1 MMHARVCDPSGP
13 RAWRVAA
20 LVGALPLAVLAA
32 VLPIDNLARVV
43 MMLLGVAWL
52 VAGRVVVPRLRPR
65 PCVVEVEP
73 GAIRIRHA
81 GMCGQR
87 LHARDVK
94 AASTAQLD
102 GGYALGLVRHADGDC
117 PLWLEMRT
125 REDLDR
131 VRKALGVGH
140 LGFGT
145 IMWPPQRGLA
155 HTTATGVDIAAA
167 LGWLG
172 IVGATLL
179 RAVGVVGLLAIFVL
193 PITIIALVLAIVR
206 QTPRGVLCLGPPG
219 VRAEAGPAGGFAP
232 WSAVRGARVERGGIA
247 VETTSGQTLV
257 PIDGAIPREREHL
270 AAQIASGGQR
280 AVGKGSIAPDVPA
293 SVAVLAPR
301 DEPTRA
307 WLERIDAT
315 AATLA
320 SKNGYR
326 DVDVA
331 EGDLWDTLESPDAP
345 TPLRAAAA
353 RILARVD
360 AEGSRARIA
369 RAVEME
375 HDTSARDQLCVALED
390 SADVA
395 AEALET
401 LRKG

>member
-1 MMHARVCDPSGP
+1 MMNARVCDPSGP
-13 RAWRVAA
+13 RAWRAAA

-32 VLPIDNLARVV
+32 VLPIDDMARVV

-65 PCVVEVEP
+65 SCVVEVEP
-73 GAIRIRHA
+73 GAIRVRRA
-81 GMCGQR
+81 GLARQR

-94 AASTAQLD
+94 AASTAQLE
-102 GGYALGLVRHADGDC
+102 GGYALGLVRHAVGDC
-117 PLWLEMRT
+117 PLWLEMQT

-131 VRKALGVGH
+131 VRKALGIGH

-145 IMWPPQRGLA
+145 LMWPPQRGLA
-155 HTTATGVDIAAA
+155 HTTATGADVAAS

-179 RAVGVVGLLAIFVL
+179 HAEALTGLLAIFVL
-193 PITIIALVLAIVR
+193 PLTIIALVLAIVR
-206 QTPRGVLCLGPPG
+206 PAPRGVLCLGPPG
-219 VRAEAGPAGGFAP
+219 VRAEAGRAGGFAP
-232 WSAVRGARVERGGIA
+232 WSAVTGARVEGAGVA
-247 VETTSGQTLV
+247 VETTRGQTFV

-270 AAQIASGGQR
+270 AAQIASGAQR
-280 AVGKGSIAPDVPA
+280 AVGQGTVAPDVPP

-320 SKNGYR
+320 SKSGYR

-331 EGDLWDTLESPDAP
+331 EADLWDTLESPDAP
-345 TPLRAAAA
+345 IPLRAAAA

-360 AEGSRARIA
+360 AQGSRARIA

-375 HDTSARDQLCVALED
+375 HDASAKDHLYVALED

-395 AEALET
+395 AEALEA
-401 LRKG
+401 LRK